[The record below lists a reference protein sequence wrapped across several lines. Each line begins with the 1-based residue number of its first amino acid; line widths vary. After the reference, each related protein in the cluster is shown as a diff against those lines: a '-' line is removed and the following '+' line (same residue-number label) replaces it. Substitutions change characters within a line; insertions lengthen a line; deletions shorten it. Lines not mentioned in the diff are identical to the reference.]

1 MRAAPMFLRAFLV
14 ACCAM
19 ATSAATWADS
29 YPSRAVRIIVP
40 VAAGGGTDYSARA
53 IAHKLSTAL
62 GQSVV
67 VENRPG
73 ASGNIGAE
81 QIARAAPDGYTLGMP
96 ITSFPVNPSLY
107 SKLPFDTARDFA
119 PVVLVGTL
127 PLVLVVHPSV
137 PAQNTAAL
145 IELARKKPGSI
156 NFANSGS
163 GTTAHLAGELFKRMA
178 KIDIVSV
185 NYKGGGPAVTDLL
198 GGQVQMYFATLP
210 SVLPHIQAGKLRA
223 LAVTGKGRLAE
234 LPEVPTVAESGLPG
248 FEVTAWFGL
257 FAPAGTPEPIIRQLN
272 AEVVKILATAEMQKS
287 LPQHGI
293 VPAGGSP
300 QELGSHLR
308 EEIQKWSV
316 VVKDAGIKVE

>member
-1 MRAAPMFLRAFLV
+1 MRTCIRFARVLTLAAAALT
-14 ACCAM
+14 
-19 ATSAATWADS
+19 ATTAGWADG
-29 YPSRAVRIIVP
+29 YPNRAVRIIVP

-53 IAHKLSTAL
+53 IAHKLTAAL

-107 SKLPFDTARDFA
+107 SKLPFDTLKDFA

-145 IELARKKPGSI
+145 IELARSKPGSI

-178 KIDIVSV
+178 KVQLVSV

-234 LPEVPTVAESGLPG
+234 LPDVPTVAESGVPG

-272 AEVVKILATAEMQKS
+272 TEVVKILNTAEMQKS

-293 VPAGGSP
+293 LPAGGSP
-300 QELGSHLR
+300 QELGNHLR